1 MSTIK
6 LRRSSVA
13 GRIPTIAQLELGEIA
28 INTADGKLY
37 FKKYDAVA
45 NTESII
51 DVSADL
57 DANAI
62 LTLIKTVDGAG
73 SGLDADLFDG
83 ESGAY
88 YLDYNNFTNVPPA
101 TLDLT
106 LNGKVTGNAFSNTGV
121 MTLTTEL
128 ANTGVTAGSYGSA
141 SLVPVFTVDEDG
153 RITTASTVSVA
164 GVANTTWTNANNT
177 FTIGTADGNYY
188 DTLIDTFTNLGVFGN
203 ITVTGLVDGRDVAA
217 DGAKLDLLEDGL
229 DLTLTGKVTGTASS
243 NTGVMTVTTELAN
256 TGVTAGSYGSSTA
269 IPTFTVDED
278 GRLTVAG
285 EAAVSGVSDFQWYS
299 ANNTLVLST
308 STTDYNTLLNTF
320 SDITT
325 GNITTAGTVDGR
337 DLSVDG
343 AKLDLIEAGA
353 TADQTAADIRTLGFF
368 DTSNDGTGSSLD
380 ADLLDGLHASD
391 ILSQAAN
398 TAANQIGNASVT
410 VQGGTG
416 LDGSGSFNLNDSTPT
431 TITINHDD
439 TSSVVDISLATGRAI
454 TGLTFDT
461 YGHVTGTATTHF
473 DDFYYTETEL
483 DAGQLDNRYFTETE
497 LTNGELDSRY
507 YTETELD
514 GGQLNSLYYTE
525 AELDGGQLNSLY
537 YTETELDNGQ
547 LDSRYYTE
555 TELDGGQLDSRY
567 YTETEAD
574 NRFVNVTGDTIT
586 GNLTVEGN
594 LSLNYSTFISATTTT
609 TSTSS
614 TNVHAFPHSGFTGAE
629 YTVTVTEGSDR
640 QITKLLVTHD
650 GSTAIATEYGVVFTN
665 TELATFEVEIDGP
678 VVKLNVTSSS
688 ASSHV
693 YKIVGTLIK

>member
-13 GRIPTIAQLELGEIA
+13 GRIPTVAQLELGEIA

-57 DANAI
+57 DASAI

-73 SGLDADLFDG
+73 SGLDADLLDG
-83 ESGAY
+83 ESGDY

-164 GVANTTWTNANNT
+164 GVANTTWTIANNT

-188 DTLIDTFTNLGVFGN
+188 NTVINQFTNLGVLGN
-203 ITVTGLVDGRDVAA
+203 IVVTGLVDGRDVAA

-243 NTGVMTVTTELAN
+243 NTGVMTLTTELAN
-256 TGVTAGSYGSSTA
+256 TGVTAGSYGSATSVPV
-269 IPTFTVDED
+269 ITVDED
-278 GRLTVAG
+278 GRLTSVTTSS
-285 EAAVSGVSDFQWYS
+285 VSGVDDFSWIS
-299 ANNTLVLST
+299 ANNTLALQTGDGT
-308 STTDYNTLLNTF
+308 SYYVEVDTF
-320 SDITT
+320 GQDIDVT
-325 GNITTAGTVDGR
+325 GNITVSGTVDGR
-337 DLSVDG
+337 DILTDG
-343 AKLDLIEAGA
+343 TKLDLIEDNA
-353 TADQTAADIRTLGFF
+353 TADQTAAEILAELLTVDG
-368 DTSNDGTGSSLD
+368 SGTGLD
-380 ADLLDGLHASD
+380 ADKLDGLHASD

-398 TAANQIGNASVT
+398 TAANQIGNGNVT

-416 LDGSGSFNLNDSTPT
+416 LDGTGNFNLNDSINT

-439 TSSVVDISLATGRAI
+439 TSSVVDVSLASGRVL

-461 YGHVTGTATTHF
+461 YGHVLTHANTQL
-473 DDFYYTETEL
+473 DDRYYTETEL

-514 GGQLNSLYYTE
+514 GGQLDSRYYTE
-525 AELDGGQLNSLY
+525 TELDGGQLNSLY
-537 YTETELDNGQ
+537 YTETELDGGQ

-555 TELDGGQLDSRY
+555 TELDAGQLDNRY

-594 LSLNYSTFISATTTT
+594 LSLDQTTFISSTTTT
-609 TSTSS
+609 TTTAS
-614 TNVHAFPHSGFTGAE
+614 TNIHAFPYSSFSGAE
-629 YTVTVTEGSDR
+629 YTVTATEGSDR

-665 TELATFEVEIDGP
+665 TELATFEVEISGP
-678 VVKLNVTSSS
+678 VVRLNVTSSS
-688 ASSHV
+688 ASSTV
-693 YKIVGTLIK
+693 YKIAGTLIK

>member
-13 GRIPTIAQLELGEIA
+13 GRVPTIAQLELGEIA

-106 LNGKVTGNAFSNTGV
+106 LDGKVTGNAFSNTGV

-141 SLVPVFTVDEDG
+141 SLVPVFSVDEDG
-153 RITTASTVSVA
+153 RITTATTVSVA
-164 GVANTTWTNANNT
+164 GVANTTWTIANNT

-188 DTLIDTFTNLGVFGN
+188 DTLINTFTGLGVIGN
-203 ITVTGLVDGRDVAA
+203 ITVTGLVDGRDIAT

-243 NTGVMTVTTELAN
+243 NTGVMTVTTELSN

-320 SDITT
+320 TDITT

-368 DTSNDGTGSSLD
+368 DTTNDGTGSTLD

-483 DAGQLDNRYFTETE
+483 DAGQLDNRYYTETE

-514 GGQLNSLYYTE
+514 NGQLNSLYYTE
-525 AELDGGQLNSLY
+525 TELDGGQLNSLY

-609 TSTSS
+609 TSTTS
-614 TNVHAFPHSGFTGAE
+614 TNIHAFPHSGFTGAE

-688 ASSHV
+688 ASSTV
-693 YKIVGTLIK
+693 YKVAGTLIK

>member
-13 GRIPTIAQLELGEIA
+13 GRVPTIAQLELGEIA

-101 TLDLT
+101 TLDIT
-106 LNGKVTGNAFSNTGV
+106 LDGKVTGNAFSNTGV

-141 SLVPVFTVDEDG
+141 SLVPVFSVDEDG
-153 RITTASTVSVA
+153 RITTATTVSVA
-164 GVANTTWTNANNT
+164 GVANTTWTIANNT

-188 DTLIDTFTNLGVFGN
+188 DTLINTFTGLGVIGN
-203 ITVTGLVDGRDVAA
+203 ITVTGLVDGRDIAT

-243 NTGVMTVTTELAN
+243 NTGVMTVTTELSN

-320 SDITT
+320 TDITT

-368 DTSNDGTGSSLD
+368 DTTNDGTGSTLD

-483 DAGQLDNRYFTETE
+483 DAGQLDNRYYTETE

-514 GGQLNSLYYTE
+514 NGQLNSLYYTE
-525 AELDGGQLNSLY
+525 TELDGGQLNTLY

-555 TELDGGQLDSRY
+555 TELDGGQLDNRY

-609 TSTSS
+609 TSTTS
-614 TNVHAFPHSGFTGAE
+614 TNIHAFPHSGFTGAE

-688 ASSHV
+688 ASSTV
-693 YKIVGTLIK
+693 YKVAGTLIK

>member
-13 GRIPTIAQLELGEIA
+13 GRVPTIAQLELGEIA

-106 LNGKVTGNAFSNTGV
+106 LDGKVTGNAFSNTGV

-141 SLVPVFTVDEDG
+141 SLVPVFSVDEDG
-153 RITTASTVSVA
+153 RITTATTVSVA
-164 GVANTTWTNANNT
+164 GVANTTWTIANNT

-188 DTLIDTFTNLGVFGN
+188 DTLINTFTGLGVIGN
-203 ITVTGLVDGRDVAA
+203 ITVTGLVDGRDIAT

-243 NTGVMTVTTELAN
+243 NTGVMTVTTELSN

-320 SDITT
+320 TDITT

-368 DTSNDGTGSSLD
+368 DTTNDGTGSTLD

-483 DAGQLDNRYFTETE
+483 DAGQLDNRYYTETE

-514 GGQLNSLYYTE
+514 AGQLNSLYYTE
-525 AELDGGQLNSLY
+525 TELDGGQLNTLY

-609 TSTSS
+609 TSTTS
-614 TNVHAFPHSGFTGAE
+614 TNIHAFPHSGFTGAE

-688 ASSHV
+688 ASSTV
-693 YKIVGTLIK
+693 YKVAGTLIK

>member
-13 GRIPTIAQLELGEIA
+13 GRVPTIAQLELGEIA

-106 LNGKVTGNAFSNTGV
+106 LDGKVTGNAFSNTGV

-141 SLVPVFTVDEDG
+141 SLVPVFSVDEDG
-153 RITTASTVSVA
+153 RITTATTVSVA
-164 GVANTTWTNANNT
+164 GVANTTWTIANNT

-188 DTLIDTFTNLGVFGN
+188 DTLINTFTGLGVIGN
-203 ITVTGLVDGRDVAA
+203 ITVTGLVDGRDIAT

-243 NTGVMTVTTELAN
+243 NTGVMTVTTELSN

-320 SDITT
+320 TDITT

-368 DTSNDGTGSSLD
+368 DTTNDGTGSTLD

-439 TSSVVDISLATGRAI
+439 TSSVVDVSLATGRAI

-514 GGQLNSLYYTE
+514 NGQLNSLYYTE

-609 TSTSS
+609 TSTTS
-614 TNVHAFPHSGFTGAE
+614 TNIHAFPHSGFTGAE

-688 ASSHV
+688 ASSTV
-693 YKIVGTLIK
+693 YKVAGTLIK

>member
-13 GRIPTIAQLELGEIA
+13 GRVPTIAQLELGEIA

-106 LNGKVTGNAFSNTGV
+106 LDGKVTGNAFSNTGV

-141 SLVPVFTVDEDG
+141 SLVPVFSVDEDG
-153 RITTASTVSVA
+153 RITTATTVSVA
-164 GVANTTWTNANNT
+164 GVANTTWTIANNT

-188 DTLIDTFTNLGVFGN
+188 DTLINTFTGLGVIGN
-203 ITVTGLVDGRDVAA
+203 ITVTGLVDGRDIAT

-243 NTGVMTVTTELAN
+243 NTGVMTVTTELSN

-320 SDITT
+320 TDITT

-368 DTSNDGTGSSLD
+368 DTTNDGTGSTLD

-483 DAGQLDNRYFTETE
+483 DGGQLDNRYFTETE

-514 GGQLNSLYYTE
+514 NGQLNSLYYTE
-525 AELDGGQLNSLY
+525 TELDGGQLNTLY

-555 TELDGGQLDSRY
+555 TELDGGQLDNRY

-609 TSTSS
+609 TSTTS
-614 TNVHAFPHSGFTGAE
+614 TNIHAFPHSGFTGAE

-688 ASSHV
+688 ASSTV
-693 YKIVGTLIK
+693 YKVAGTLIK

>member
-13 GRIPTIAQLELGEIA
+13 GRVPTIAQLELGEIA

-106 LNGKVTGNAFSNTGV
+106 LDGKVTGNAFSNTGV

-141 SLVPVFTVDEDG
+141 SLVPVFSVDEDG
-153 RITTASTVSVA
+153 RITTATTVSVA
-164 GVANTTWTNANNT
+164 GVANTTWTIANNT

-188 DTLIDTFTNLGVFGN
+188 DTLINTFTGLGVIGN
-203 ITVTGLVDGRDVAA
+203 ITVTGLVDGRDIAT

-243 NTGVMTVTTELAN
+243 NTGVMTVTTELSN

-320 SDITT
+320 TDITT

-368 DTSNDGTGSSLD
+368 DTTNDGTGSLLD

-483 DAGQLDNRYFTETE
+483 DAGQLDNRYYTETE

-514 GGQLNSLYYTE
+514 NGQLNSLYYTE

-609 TSTSS
+609 TSTTS
-614 TNVHAFPHSGFTGAE
+614 TNIHAFPHSGFTGAE

-688 ASSHV
+688 ASSTV
-693 YKIVGTLIK
+693 YKVAGTLIK

>member
-13 GRIPTIAQLELGEIA
+13 GRVPTIAQLELGEIA

-106 LNGKVTGNAFSNTGV
+106 LDGKVTGNAFSNTGV

-141 SLVPVFTVDEDG
+141 SLVPVFSVDEDG
-153 RITTASTVSVA
+153 RITTATTVSVA
-164 GVANTTWTNANNT
+164 GVANTTWTIANNT

-188 DTLIDTFTNLGVFGN
+188 DTLINTFTGLGVIGN
-203 ITVTGLVDGRDVAA
+203 ITVTGLVDGRDIAT

-243 NTGVMTVTTELAN
+243 NTGVMTVTTELSN

-320 SDITT
+320 TDITT

-368 DTSNDGTGSSLD
+368 DTTNDGTGSTLD

-483 DAGQLDNRYFTETE
+483 DAGQLDNRYYTETE

-514 GGQLNSLYYTE
+514 NGQLNSLYYTE
-525 AELDGGQLNSLY
+525 TELDGGQLNTLY

-609 TSTSS
+609 TSTTS
-614 TNVHAFPHSGFTGAE
+614 TNIHAFPHSGFTGAE

-688 ASSHV
+688 ASSTV
-693 YKIVGTLIK
+693 YKVAGTLIK

>member
-368 DTSNDGTGSSLD
+368 DTSNDGTGSLLD

-525 AELDGGQLNSLY
+525 AELDGGQLNTLY

>member
-368 DTSNDGTGSSLD
+368 DTSNDGTGSLLD

>member
-13 GRIPTIAQLELGEIA
+13 GRVPTIAQLELGEIA

-106 LNGKVTGNAFSNTGV
+106 LDGKVTGNAFSNTGV

-141 SLVPVFTVDEDG
+141 SLVPVFSVDEDG
-153 RITTASTVSVA
+153 RITTATTVSVA
-164 GVANTTWTNANNT
+164 GVANTTWTIANNT

-188 DTLIDTFTNLGVFGN
+188 DTLINTFTGLGVIGN
-203 ITVTGLVDGRDVAA
+203 ITVTGLVDGRDIAT

-243 NTGVMTVTTELAN
+243 NTGVMTVTTELSN

-320 SDITT
+320 TDITT

-368 DTSNDGTGSSLD
+368 DTTNDGTGSLLD

-439 TSSVVDISLATGRAI
+439 TSSVVDVSLASGRAI

-483 DAGQLDNRYFTETE
+483 DAGQLDNRYYTETE

-514 GGQLNSLYYTE
+514 NGQLNSLYYTE
-525 AELDGGQLNSLY
+525 TELDGGQLNSLY

-555 TELDGGQLDSRY
+555 TELDGGQLDNRY

-609 TSTSS
+609 TSTTS
-614 TNVHAFPHSGFTGAE
+614 TNIHAFPHSGFTGAE

-688 ASSHV
+688 ASSTV
-693 YKIVGTLIK
+693 YKVAGTLIK

>member
-1 MSTIK
+1 M
-6 LRRSSVA
+6 
-13 GRIPTIAQLELGEIA
+13 
-28 INTADGKLY
+28 
-37 FKKYDAVA
+37 
-45 NTESII
+45 
-51 DVSADL
+51 
-57 DANAI
+57 
-62 LTLIKTVDGAG
+62 
-73 SGLDADLFDG
+73 
-83 ESGAY
+83 
-88 YLDYNNFTNVPPA
+88 
-101 TLDLT
+101 
-106 LNGKVTGNAFSNTGV
+106 
-121 MTLTTEL
+121 
-128 ANTGVTAGSYGSA
+128 
-141 SLVPVFTVDEDG
+141 
-153 RITTASTVSVA
+153 
-164 GVANTTWTNANNT
+164 
-177 FTIGTADGNYY
+177 
-188 DTLIDTFTNLGVFGN
+188 
-203 ITVTGLVDGRDVAA
+203 
-217 DGAKLDLLEDGL
+217 
-229 DLTLTGKVTGTASS
+229 
-243 NTGVMTVTTELAN
+243 
-256 TGVTAGSYGSSTA
+256 
-269 IPTFTVDED
+269 
-278 GRLTVAG
+278 
-285 EAAVSGVSDFQWYS
+285 SGVSYFQWYS

-320 SDITT
+320 TDITT

-461 YGHVTGTATTHF
+461 YGHVTGTANTHF

-514 GGQLNSLYYTE
+514 NGQLNSLYYTE
-525 AELDGGQLNSLY
+525 TELDGCQLNSLY
-537 YTETELDNGQ
+537 YTDTELDNGQ

-555 TELDGGQLDSRY
+555 TELDGGQLDNRY

-609 TSTSS
+609 TSTTS
-614 TNVHAFPHSGFTGAE
+614 TNIHAFPHSGFTGAE

-678 VVKLNVTSSS
+678 VVKLNVTSSY
-688 ASSHV
+688 ASSTV
-693 YKIVGTLIK
+693 YKVAGTLIK